1 MNFITEFFVEY
12 LQFQQS
18 TFSSLIL
25 PLIIFLA
32 RITDVSIGTIR
43 VILISRGSRFISA
56 GLGFFEVLIWLVVT
70 GQVMQN
76 LESPL
81 SFIAYAAGFA
91 AGNFVGV
98 TIEGKMAL
106 GFVLVRIVAQHDATK
121 LAEHLRGDNYGVTMQ
136 EALGA
141 QGEVKLLFTVVARK
155 DLNKIVSTV
164 QKFNPKAFMTI
175 EDVRGVSDGVFPSHQ
190 A

>member
-106 GFVLVRIVAQHDATK
+106 GFVLVRIVARHDATE